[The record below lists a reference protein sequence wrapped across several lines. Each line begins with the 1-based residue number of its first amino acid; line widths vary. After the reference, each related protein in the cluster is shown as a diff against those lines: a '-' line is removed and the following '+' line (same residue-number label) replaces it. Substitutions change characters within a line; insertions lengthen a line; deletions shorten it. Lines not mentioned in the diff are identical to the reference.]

1 MSNNK
6 NNFDG
11 DLDEFVKKLFG
22 NKKGKKVVKE
32 VPKANE
38 DAQNSGNDETS
49 SEEKPKKASKPINK
63 NKKPVNVKQWVTS
76 AVVLTVVFAALL
88 VVIANLYIVKE
99 NEFKVVRQFGEV
111 VKYESEPGL
120 NMKIPF
126 IQSVTTLPSNL
137 LTHDMTEEEISTKDK
152 KRIIIDNYTIW
163 RVTDPKALI
172 SNAGQ
177 LINAESRMEEFI
189 YSALRTEF
197 GQTEYG
203 DIINEKESKRGN
215 INVRVTQRV
224 NELIESA
231 NFGIEVIDVRIRRTD
246 LPAEN
251 EQSVYT
257 NMISER
263 QSIAQ
268 KYLSEGDAEKRSG
281 QAKTDREVQVMLATA
296 NKEAAVIR
304 AEGEAQAAKI
314 YNNAYSKD
322 PEFYSLFRTLESYKK
337 TIGDE
342 TMIIIPSDSP
352 YAKLLSG
359 QLK

>member
-1 MSNNK
+1 MSNDK
-6 NNFDG
+6 NNFNG

-22 NKKGKKVVKE
+22 NKNGSKE
-32 VPKANE
+32 VTKAN
-38 DAQNSGNDETS
+38 DPDQQVNNGDLNT
-49 SEEKPKKASKPINK
+49 KKAPTPLKK
-63 NKKPVNVKQWVTS
+63 DKKPLNVKQWVTS
-76 AVVLTVVFAALL
+76 AIVLTVVFAALI
-88 VVIANLYIVKE
+88 VVVANLYIVKE
-99 NEFKVVRQFGEV
+99 NEYKVVRQFGEV
-111 VKYESEPGL
+111 VKYEREPGL
-120 NMKIPF
+120 HMKIPF
-126 IQSVTTLPSNL
+126 IQSVTTLPRNL
-137 LTHDMTEEEISTKDK
+137 MTHDMTEEEISTKDK
-152 KRIIIDNYTIW
+152 KRIIIDNYTVW

-177 LINAESRMEEFI
+177 LLNAENRMEEFI

-203 DIINEKESKRGN
+203 DIINEKDSKRGN
-215 INVRVTQRV
+215 INDRVTQRV

-246 LPAEN
+246 LPEEN

-257 NMISER
+257 RMVSER

-268 KYLSEGDAEKRSG
+268 KYLSEGDAEKRSKE
-281 QAKTDREVQVMLATA
+281 AKTDQEVQVTLAKA
-296 NKEAAVIR
+296 NKEASVIR
-304 AEGEAQAAKI
+304 AEGEAQAAQI
-314 YNNAYSKD
+314 YNAAYSKD

-337 TIGDE
+337 TIGNE

-359 QLK
+359 QLD